1 MFKTTEPSSLLGHIQ
16 TKTLADDVFSVSH
29 GEGTL
34 YAVYFTM
41 GNQRWKQPKRMEMIG
56 AEMERDW
63 GVEFEC
69 VNGDRKMLWFGG
81 VDEKEGRDE
90 NEYYQA
96 VFNIDESGYLTTGRD
111 HSTQR
116 NVGWVSSDSSVGRMM
131 ASDAVKR
138 RAAEVA
144 SAQPVAKRA
153 RLDAV
158 VVTGSGG
165 EESSSND
172 EIIALKMS
180 IARGLSMNTEL
191 RKRNDEVVGRNALLQ
206 ARVSEL
212 EVEKLGVGEA
222 LAAKEREIADLK
234 DDNQKTAELEKTAN
248 ALRAEVCALQGE
260 LLGWKSPGNDSDA
273 NTLEVALRMRM
284 AGAEASGLRQEAER
298 AKRELVRARVERNVA
313 TEQRK
318 NMGLELARVQ
328 NLMLEM
334 EMFKDEQLLALG
346 DDVRTLA
353 REKAA
358 VQAKLEATERM
369 LRTAI
374 DGFPGQNSKDCLAVA
389 QLSGEL
395 AQAQRALQAA
405 AGDLE
410 VEKHR
415 VWDLVKTLKRA
426 QAESYLAARIMCI
439 GGLSDVFYEFFGRG
453 GVTDKQI
460 ASGIR
465 RLDQHLD
472 GLNQLAQFDATV
484 QSAEGALA
492 ALAVRFGQVKVEL
505 EGLRTELA
513 GEKKEVS
520 ISHLFHTYF
529 TPISHLFHTRTNSH
543 QLAPTRTNSL
553 QSAPIR

>member
-1 MFKTTEPSSLLGHIQ
+1 MQDSFRAFYMFKTTEPSSLLESIR

-34 YAVYFTM
+34 YAVHFTM
-41 GNQRWKQPKRMEMIG
+41 GHLRWKQPKRMEAIG
-56 AEMERDW
+56 AEMEREW
-63 GVEFEC
+63 GVELEC

-96 VFNIDESGYLTTGRD
+96 VFNVDESGFLTTGRD

-116 NVGWVSSDSSVGRMM
+116 NVGWTSSDSSVGRMM

-144 SAQPVAKRA
+144 SAQQQVVAKRA
-153 RLDAV
+153 RLDV
-158 VVTGSGG
+158 VVAVSGG
-165 EESSSND
+165 EKSGVGEND

-180 IARGLSMNTEL
+180 VARELSMNTEL

-206 ARVSEL
+206 ARVSAL
-212 EVEKLGVGEA
+212 EVEKLGFDA
-222 LAAKEREIADLK
+222 MLAAKE
-234 DDNQKTAELEKTAN
+234 DNQKTAELE
-248 ALRAEVCALQGE
+248 C
-260 LLGWKSPGNDSDA
+260 KSPGNDP
-273 NTLEVALRMRM
+273 LE
-284 AGAEASGLRQEAER
+284 GAERV
-298 AKRELVRARVERNVA
+298 KRELVRARVEGNVA
-313 TEQRK
+313 AEQRK
-318 NMGLELARVQ
+318 NMGLEVARVQ
-328 NLMLEM
+328 NLMFEM
-334 EMFKDEQLLALG
+334 EMFKDEQLLGLG

-369 LRTAI
+369 LQEARTAI
-374 DGFPGQNSKDCLAVA
+374 DHGGPGGQNSKECLAVA

-395 AQAQRALQAA
+395 AQAQRALQVA

-415 VWDLVKTLKRA
+415 VWDMVATLKRA
-426 QAESYLAARIMCI
+426 QAESCLAARIMCI

-465 RLDQHLD
+465 RLDQRLD

-513 GEKKEVS
+513 GEKKENAKMMDFLKTIGEQARLEEQEKKQASERRKADTAVGEV
-520 ISHLFHTYF
+520 
-529 TPISHLFHTRTNSH
+529 
-543 QLAPTRTNSL
+543 LACFYCCR
-553 QSAPIR
+553 